1 MKASLN
7 LLNIKSYLVG
17 NFRYKV
23 YGTEF
28 QWLIRKH
35 ILQQINWRT
44 KVMSPECYH
53 LGSCTL
59 CGCATTALQM
69 ANKACDKPC
78 YPTMMNK
85 FKWKMFN
92 KKGYLIYDDQTKLFW
107 QLIKGIL
114 ICKKEYNGIHIKT

>member
-1 MKASLN
+1 MKATLN

-23 YGTEF
+23 YKTEF

-35 ILQQINWRT
+35 IKEQIDWRIE
-44 KVMSPECYH
+44 VMNPECYH

-78 YPTMMNK
+78 YPPIMNSIEWYI
-85 FKWKMFN
+85 FKQNNYKR
-92 KKGYLIYDDQTKLFW
+92 
-107 QLIKGIL
+107 
-114 ICKKEYNGIHIKT
+114 